1 MTTTCAWVFMDMSL
15 ALAAAGGDRAFAEN
29 GKGISLQRD
38 CLRRKV
44 SYSAS
49 TPSISRLSNRGLIAP
64 RGSGRLNSRRRENP
78 KEPTLILPRTALA
91 AMGLA
96 VLLVAFDE
104 TRYLDVAW
112 EMWLSGDHFHL
123 TRNFELYAHKPPL
136 LFWLINLVWSVT
148 GVAEFPAR
156 LIGPGF
162 AVALALATARLGRRL
177 WPGDAGIGGRAIA
190 VLCGFPVF
198 LIYASATM
206 FDTMLALAVV
216 LGIGVLWRIG
226 QGGGGT
232 RDWLAFGAVLAFG
245 TYAKG
250 PVVFVHLLP
259 VLLAMPLW
267 ATDRPRVAERLRGFG
282 IAFGFGLALVALWLV
297 PAVVRGSAA
306 YREELLWTQSAA
318 RVAGGMAHDRPVWF
332 LFALLPVLLFPWGWS
347 WRLWRGLARGLR
359 GDPAARMAMIWAGA
373 ALVLFSLISGK
384 QAHYLMPE
392 FPAAALLFARGLA
405 RLGEGGAGDGRGGSL
420 APLVPALIGLAA
432 LALAAGLIPAGGDL
446 SDLVPLS
453 AVAMFGALNLA
464 LGLAVWRLP
473 FRAGQVLAGAGVA
486 ALAHLLIATTG
497 LGAAHD
503 ASTIAA
509 RLVPVADRGLAISGV
524 TYNAEFNFAAR
535 LTRPVATPA
544 TPAELAAWSAAHPGG
559 LVFGPL
565 GRVPLTAAPE
575 TTLRYHGLTWGFWPA
590 GVAALSVRG

>member
-1 MTTTCAWVFMDMSL
+1 M
-15 ALAAAGGDRAFAEN
+15 
-29 GKGISLQRD
+29 
-38 CLRRKV
+38 
-44 SYSAS
+44 
-49 TPSISRLSNRGLIAP
+49 
-64 RGSGRLNSRRRENP
+64 
-78 KEPTLILPRTALA
+78 ILPRTALA
-91 AMGLA
+91 AIGLA
-96 VLLVAFDE
+96 ALLVAFVALRPLLPVDE

-112 EMWLSGDHFHL
+112 EMWLGGDNFHL
-123 TRNFELYAHKPPL
+123 TRNFDLYAHKPPL

-177 WPGDAGIGGRAIA
+177 WPGDGGIGVRAIA

-216 LGIGVLWRIG
+216 FGVGALWRIG

-232 RDWLAFGAVLAFG
+232 RDWLAFGAALAFG

-250 PVVFVHLLP
+250 PVIFVHLLP

-267 ATDRPRVAERLRGFG
+267 AADCPRGTERLKGFG
-282 IAFGFGLALVALWLV
+282 IAFAFGLALVALWLV
-297 PAVVRGSAA
+297 PAIARGSAA

-318 RVAGGMAHDRPVWF
+318 RVGGGMAHDRPAWF
-332 LFALLPVLLFPWGWS
+332 LVALLPVLLFPWGWS
-347 WRLWRGLARGLR
+347 WRLWRGLAPVLR
-359 GDPAARMAMIWAGA
+359 GDPAARMVMIWAGA

-392 FPAAALLFARGLA
+392 YPAVALLLARGLVRA
-405 RLGEGGAGDGRGGSL
+405 GEGRGGSL
-420 APLVPALIGLAA
+420 APLAPALIGLLA
-432 LALAAGLIPAGGDL
+432 LALAAGLIPASGDL
-446 SDLVPLS
+446 ADLAPLP
-453 AVAMFGALNLA
+453 AVALFGALNLV
-464 LGLAVWRLP
+464 LGLAAWRLP
-473 FRAGQVLAGAGVA
+473 FRAGHVLAGAGVA

-497 LGAAHD
+497 LRAAHD
-503 ASTIAA
+503 AGAIAA
-509 RLVPVADRGLAISGV
+509 RLAPAADRGLAVSGI

-559 LVFGPL
+559 LVFGPVD
-565 GRVPLTAAPE
+565 RVPLTAAPE

-590 GVAALSVRG
+590 GVAAVSVRE